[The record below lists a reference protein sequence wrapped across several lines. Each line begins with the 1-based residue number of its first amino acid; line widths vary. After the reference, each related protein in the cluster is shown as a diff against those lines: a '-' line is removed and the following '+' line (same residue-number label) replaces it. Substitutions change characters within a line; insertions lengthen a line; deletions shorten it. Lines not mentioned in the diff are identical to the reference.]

1 MQFLLKENQGVKQ
14 NIIYNLS
21 LLDNSEKLA
30 LPEDYEII
38 NQPSY
43 RKNTPLSLPVCTINI
58 KYFSYQATLSRTKFD
73 KEIVW
78 LKSFD

>member
-1 MQFLLKENQGVKQ
+1 MQFLMKENQGVKQ
-14 NIIYNLS
+14 NTIYNLS

-38 NQPSY
+38 NQAPY
-43 RKNTPLSLPVCTINI
+43 RKNTPLSLPACTINI
-58 KYFSYQATLSRTKFD
+58 KCFSYQATLSRTKFD